1 MDAFN
6 QPSHPS
12 NEREPNN
19 ASDQANALPENSLQQ
34 LEGRIN
40 EARST
45 LADILFEIDDI
56 ELQVNP
62 RTKIDYS
69 VKIGCFENELLKT
82 QIEARRAK
90 RKLAL
95 AQAQANKGDA
105 IVDAKLEE
113 SLQEEF
119 AQWEAELS
127 ARVNEYMQN
136 LEVRASSRALSTQD
150 SRELKRLHR
159 TLIKRLHPD
168 ANIGCEEECERFF
181 LLAQAAYEH
190 GDLELL
196 RSAEAS
202 TRHLGKSSSGFS
214 TEAEASAEL
223 EIVNARIEV
232 CRGKLESLKSSNP
245 YLLKD
250 KLDNAVW
257 VTETVSNLKEQTERH
272 AQACEYYLAQ
282 YNALKE
288 RSHE

>member
-1 MDAFN
+1 MDAFD
-6 QPSHPS
+6 QSPHHS
-12 NEREPNN
+12 NEHAPND
-19 ASDQANALPENSLQQ
+19 ALDQANELLADVLQQ
-34 LEGRIN
+34 LESQIN
-40 EARST
+40 EARAT
-45 LADILFEIDDI
+45 LSNLLFEIDDI

-62 RTKIDYS
+62 RIKVDYS
-69 VKIGCFENELLKT
+69 VKIGCFENELLKA

-95 AQAQANKGDA
+95 AQARTNRGDA
-105 IVDAKLEE
+105 IVDTELEE
-113 SLQEEF
+113 RLQEEF
-119 AQWEAELS
+119 AQWKAELS
-127 ARVNEYMQN
+127 ARVSEYIQN
-136 LEVRASSRALSTQD
+136 LEVRASTTALSAQD

-196 RSAEAS
+196 KSVEAS
-202 TRHLGKSSSGFS
+202 TRHLGKNSGAFP

-232 CRGKLESLKSSNP
+232 CREKLELLKSSNP

-250 KLDNAVW
+250 KLDDTAW
-257 VTETVSNLKEQTERH
+257 MTKTVSDLKEQTEQH
-272 AQACEYYLAQ
+272 ARACEYYLAQ
-282 YNALKE
+282 YDALKE